1 MLWDSIIYIYIY
13 IYIYLRC
20 PIHIMWVH
28 NNQHFVHYHKPFF
41 VIKAIII
48 LCNFTKKYRTLGYKT
63 NITAGI
69 ETVVI
74 EIIEFTGDTASSTTK
89 LYFRSTALL
98 MMDSYHYDN
107 IVAI

>member
-1 MLWDSIIYIYIY
+1 MGLHYIYIY

-69 ETVVI
+69 ETVVD
-74 EIIEFTGDTASSTTK
+74 EIIELTGDTVSFRK
-89 LYFRSTALL
+89 FYFRTTTLL
-98 MMDSYHYDN
+98 IMDSYNYDN
-107 IVAI
+107 IVLI